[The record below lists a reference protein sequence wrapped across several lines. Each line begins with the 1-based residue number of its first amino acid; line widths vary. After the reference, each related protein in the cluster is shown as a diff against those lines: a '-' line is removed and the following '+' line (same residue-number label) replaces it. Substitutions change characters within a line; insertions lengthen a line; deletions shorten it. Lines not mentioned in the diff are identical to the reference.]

1 MDFEQEWCTLR
12 HNAPVIAKKSGDGKW
27 ETLISN
33 QFEVSFGRFEDD
45 RVMVSEVSFRKNSQ
59 EKIQMNI
66 VYNQFTVSPQL
77 TQTINDQLS
86 GLPIMEWAKGV
97 MSLMDTSYVCHGFLA
112 SESSE
117 TLDLYQVKVQKHRIT
132 EQLISGNI
140 TENWVFSSACKVFT
154 NSTGKTRSKCPTV
167 KWLYNQKEKRKQ

>member
-12 HNAPVIAKKSGDGKW
+12 HNAPAIAKKSGDGKW

-33 QFEVSFGRFEDD
+33 QFDVSFRCFEDD
-45 RVMVSEVSFRKNSQ
+45 RVIVSEVSFRKNSQ

-97 MSLMDTSYVCHGFLA
+97 MSSMDTSYVCHGFLA

-140 TENWVFSSACKVFT
+140 TEN
-154 NSTGKTRSKCPTV
+154 
-167 KWLYNQKEKRKQ
+167 